1 MPKFSASEFAS
12 NIAKKGLA
20 SPNKFKVRIKFPNSL
35 TSPPLDELNL
45 MVENVDLA
53 GRNVNSAI
61 NIEYGVRREVAYN
74 APAYDPLN
82 VTFLCSQD
90 MAEKEKLEQWNNHIV
105 KVNSGF
111 DVEYYD
117 NYIGSVKV
125 EVLDKQSLKTKY
137 WVEYLEAY
145 PKVINSI
152 PFNHSTTNQT
162 VRVTAS
168 FVYSYYLTEN
178 TKRAINARGTSP
190 ESLGP
195 NTTKGS
201 FGGEEYTL

>member
-1 MPKFSASEFAS
+1 MTNFSLSQFSS

-20 SPNKFKVRIKFPNSL
+20 SPNKFRIRFTMPSVVNNPKEEF
-35 TSPPLDELNL
+35 NL

-82 VTFLCSQD
+82 ITFLCSQD
-90 MAEKEKLEQWNNHIV
+90 MSEKRKLEEWNNHIV
-105 KVNSGF
+105 KVNRGF

-117 NYIGSVKV
+117 NYTGSITVD
-125 EVLDKQSLKTKY
+125 VLDKNLKSTY
-137 WVEYLEAY
+137 YVEYLEAY

-152 PFNHSTTNQT
+152 PFNHTTTNQT

-168 FVYSYYLTEN
+168 FVYSYYLTAE
-178 TKRAINARGTSP
+178 TKRHTSRGVNALEGP
-190 ESLGP
+190 EA
-195 NTTKGS
+195 T
-201 FGGEEYTL
+201 

>member
-1 MPKFSASEFAS
+1 MTNFSLSQFSS

-20 SPNKFKVRIKFPNSL
+20 SPNKFRIRFTMPSVVNNPKEEF
-35 TSPPLDELNL
+35 NL

-82 VTFLCSQD
+82 ITFLCSQD
-90 MAEKEKLEQWNNHIV
+90 MSEKRKLEEWNNHIV
-105 KVNSGF
+105 KVNRGF

-125 EVLDKQSLKTKY
+125 EVLDKQTLKTKY

-168 FVYSYYLTEN
+168 FVYSYYITED
-178 TKRAINARGTSP
+178 TKRYTSRDVHALEGP
-190 ESLGP
+190 EA
-195 NTTKGS
+195 
-201 FGGEEYTL
+201 TL

>member
-1 MPKFSASEFAS
+1 MTNFSLSQFSS

-20 SPNKFKVRIKFPNSL
+20 SPNKFRIRFTMPSVVNNPKEEF
-35 TSPPLDELNL
+35 NL

-82 VTFLCSQD
+82 ITFLCSQD
-90 MAEKEKLEQWNNHIV
+90 MSEKRKLEEWNNHIV
-105 KVNSGF
+105 KVNRGF

-117 NYIGSVKV
+117 NYTGSITVD
-125 EVLDKQSLKTKY
+125 VLDKNLKSRY
-137 WVEYLEAY
+137 YVEYLEAY

-152 PFNHSTTNQT
+152 PFNHTTTNQT

>member
-1 MPKFSASEFAS
+1 MTNFSLSQFSS

-20 SPNKFKVRIKFPNSL
+20 SPNKFRIRFTMPSVVNNPKEEF
-35 TSPPLDELNL
+35 NL

-90 MAEKEKLEQWNNHIV
+90 MAEKIMLERWNNHVV
-105 KVNSGF
+105 KINEGF

-117 NYIGSVKV
+117 NYVGSVTVQVLNKHDLSV
-125 EVLDKQSLKTKY
+125 EYEVR
-137 WVEYLEAY
+137 YLEAY

-152 PFNHSTTNQT
+152 PLNHSTTNQT
-162 VRVTAS
+162 MRVTAS
-168 FVYSYYLTEN
+168 FVYSYYETPQTSRQLDANQFTNDRIREFQRTGN
-178 TKRAINARGTSP
+178 TSRG
-190 ESLGP
+190 
-195 NTTKGS
+195 
-201 FGGEEYTL
+201 F

>member
-1 MPKFSASEFAS
+1 MTNFSLSQFSS

-20 SPNKFKVRIKFPNSL
+20 SPNKFRIRFTMPSVVNNPKEEF
-35 TSPPLDELNL
+35 NL

-82 VTFLCSQD
+82 ITFLCSQD
-90 MAEKEKLEQWNNHIV
+90 MSEKRKLEEWNNHIV
-105 KVNSGF
+105 KVNRGF

-117 NYIGSVKV
+117 NYTGSITVD
-125 EVLDKQSLKTKY
+125 VLDKNLKSTY
-137 WVEYLEAY
+137 YVEYLEAY

-152 PFNHSTTNQT
+152 PFNHTTTNQT

-168 FVYSYYLTEN
+168 FVYSYYLTAE
-178 TKRAINARGTSP
+178 TKRYTSRGVNALEGP
-190 ESLGP
+190 EA
-195 NTTKGS
+195 TIDQ
-201 FGGEEYTL
+201 

>member
-1 MPKFSASEFAS
+1 MANFSLSEFSS

-20 SPNKFKVRIKFPNSL
+20 SPNKFRIRFTMPSVVNNPKEEF
-35 TSPPLDELNL
+35 NL

-82 VTFLCSQD
+82 ITFLCSQD

-168 FVYSYYLTEN
+168 FVYSYYLTAE
-178 TKRAINARGTSP
+178 TKRYTSRGVNALEGP
-190 ESLGP
+190 EA
-195 NTTKGS
+195 T
-201 FGGEEYTL
+201 

>member
-1 MPKFSASEFAS
+1 MTNFSLSEFSS

-20 SPNKFKVRIKFPNSL
+20 SPNKFRIRFTMPSVVNNPKEEF
-35 TSPPLDELNL
+35 NL

-82 VTFLCSQD
+82 ITFLCSQD
-90 MAEKEKLEQWNNHIV
+90 MSEKRKLEEWNNHIV
-105 KVNSGF
+105 KVNRGF

-117 NYIGSVKV
+117 NYIGSITVD
-125 EVLDKQSLKTKY
+125 VLDKNLKSRY
-137 WVEYLEAY
+137 YVEYLEAY

-152 PFNHSTTNQT
+152 PFNHTTTNQT

-168 FVYSYYLTEN
+168 FVYSYYLTAE
-178 TKRAINARGTSP
+178 TKRYISRGVNALEGP
-190 ESLGP
+190 EA
-195 NTTKGS
+195 TIDR
-201 FGGEEYTL
+201 

>member
-1 MPKFSASEFAS
+1 MPSVVNNPKEEF
-12 NIAKKGLA
+12 
-20 SPNKFKVRIKFPNSL
+20 
-35 TSPPLDELNL
+35 NL

-82 VTFLCSQD
+82 ITFLCSQD
-90 MAEKEKLEQWNNHIV
+90 MSEKRKLEEWNNHIV
-105 KVNSGF
+105 KVNRGF

-117 NYIGSVKV
+117 NYTGSITVD
-125 EVLDKQSLKTKY
+125 VLDKNLKSTY
-137 WVEYLEAY
+137 YVEYLEAY

-152 PFNHSTTNQT
+152 PFNHTTTNQT

-178 TKRAINARGTSP
+178 TKRAINAIGTSP